1 MSRKGIILR
10 LTVFIVLAAAVLSGC
25 GSKGPKETEDTT
37 FGIDV
42 ARYQGT
48 IDWEAVAGEGI
59 DFAMVRIGYRSQED
73 GSIVEDPNGRYNMQ
87 EASRNDI
94 KLGVYFFSTAVNIE
108 EAQEEADWV
117 ATTIA
122 QYPITYPVVYDC
134 EGFNNPDS
142 RQFGLSKEE
151 RTDIALAFME
161 AIEGHGYQPMFYGA
175 KNELQEDTQWETS
188 RIEKDYKIWVAQY
201 PDEPYPI
208 TENSSYTGQHHMWQ
222 YTCEG
227 KIAGIDHYVDKNI
240 AYFGYEDI
248 SEPKNTEPPEE
259 AYPDAEATMT
269 FREVNETVTAK
280 IETNL
285 RSEPS
290 QESDDYVMY
299 TLINGETATR
309 IGISP
314 SGWSKVLFHGEVYY
328 ALTDY
333 LTTDMNYV
341 VIETPF
347 TEVNDWITA
356 KELVNLRNI
365 PSYTSED
372 SVVVAQLQKGE
383 VITRTGVNEDVG
395 WSRVLYAGQELYCIT
410 SYIEVVED

>member
-1 MSRKGIILR
+1 M
-10 LTVFIVLAAAVLSGC
+10 
-25 GSKGPKETEDTT
+25 
-37 FGIDV
+37 
-42 ARYQGT
+42 
-48 IDWEAVAGEGI
+48 
-59 DFAMVRIGYRSQED
+59 
-73 GSIVEDPNGRYNMQ
+73 
-87 EASRNDI
+87 ASRD
-94 KLGVYFFSTAVNIE
+94 
-108 EAQEEADWV
+108 
-117 ATTIA
+117 
-122 QYPITYPVVYDC
+122 VVYDC

-161 AIEGHGYQPMFYGA
+161 AIKDYGYQPMFYGA
-175 KNELQEDTQWETS
+175 KNELQENAQWETS

-201 PDEPYPI
+201 PDEPYPK
-208 TENSSYTGQHHMWQ
+208 TERSSYTGKHHMWQ

-227 KIAGIDHYVDKNI
+227 KLAGIDHYVDKNI
-240 AYFGYEDI
+240 AYFGYEDV
-248 SEPKNTEPPEE
+248 SEPKNPEPPEE
-259 AYPDAEATMT
+259 AHPDAEATMT

-280 IETNL
+280 IETTL

-290 QESDDYVMY
+290 QESDEYVMY
-299 TLINGETATR
+299 TLTNGETATR

-314 SGWSKVLFHGEVYY
+314 SGWSKVLFNGEVYY

-333 LTTDMNYV
+333 LTTNMHYV

-395 WSRVLYAGQELYCIT
+395 WSRVLYGGQELYCIT